1 MYRLCIKVD
10 KAHLCGSTTVAHLCA
25 IHTAMLS
32 ANMYIIHQCMC
43 DAHMNP
49 KIQVHLSHMCCGYV
63 YSARVCYLHM
73 LTQVHFQGTITCTC
87 TWLARGESDAHAHMS
102 HAQAHAHI
110 CPHEVIRGPV
120 CIPDC
125 QAYAHARGENEAHAH
140 MPHAHAHARMPA

>member
-1 MYRLCIKVD
+1 
-10 KAHLCGSTTVAHLCA
+10 
-25 IHTAMLS
+25 
-32 ANMYIIHQCMC
+32 MC
-43 DAHMNP
+43 NAHMHP
-49 KIQVHLSHMCCGYV
+49 KPQVHITHMCCGYV
-63 YSARVCYLHM
+63 YSARVRYLHM

-102 HAQAHAHI
+102 HAQAHAHT

-140 MPHAHAHARMPA
+140 MPHAHARMPA